1 MPYYT
6 METTVTLRRRD
17 TFEAASL
24 SEAKRIREAL
34 ASDESFLVARLS
46 EMRDEDVGVAILDIT
61 EPMPDGLATERDV
74 TIDHDDIDVERH

>member
-24 SEAKRIREAL
+24 SEAKRIRDAL

-46 EMRDEDVGVAILDIT
+46 EMRDEDVGIAILDIT

-74 TIDHDDIDVERH
+74 TIGHDDIAIDE

>member
-6 METTVTLRRRD
+6 IETTMTLRRRD

-24 SEAKRIREAL
+24 DEAKRIRDSIAD
-34 ASDESFLVARLS
+34 DESFLVARLS
-46 EMRDEDVGVAILDIT
+46 EMRDEDIDVSALDVT

-74 TIDHDDIDVERH
+74 TIGPDGIAVDE